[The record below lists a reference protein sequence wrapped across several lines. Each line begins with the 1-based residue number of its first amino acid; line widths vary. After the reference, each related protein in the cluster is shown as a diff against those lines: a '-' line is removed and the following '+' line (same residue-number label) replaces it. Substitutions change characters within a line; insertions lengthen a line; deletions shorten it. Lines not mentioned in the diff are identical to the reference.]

1 MATDSTSNVTGL
13 VSGIDYRALVD
24 AIIAS
29 EHRPADTAQAQIDL
43 ATKRKT
49 AIASYRDLVTTLR
62 DAVDKLRDGSGL
74 NALTTNIVGT
84 GVGGRS
90 LLAATA
96 STLAQKGSY
105 QVEVVSLA
113 RAQKLAGTTVADPA
127 AQLGMTGAFTLNGVA
142 ISVAATDT
150 LNDVRDKI
158 NAANTGL
165 TPSKVSAS
173 ILTIGPGDSRLVLT
187 SDTAGVAGIA
197 HVDTF
202 GSVLAD
208 LGLTGGSE
216 VLVTGTDA
224 HIRID
229 GIDIV
234 RATNEITDVI
244 PGVTLSLQA
253 EEPGT
258 TVNLVVDRDATA
270 ALDAA
275 KAFVDAYNATVKFL
289 KAQQT
294 PGTDTP
300 PLYGDSVLRTS
311 RSAFSR
317 GVVGLIVGDTGVA
330 TTGSAAGFSI
340 DKTGVLTLDEAKFQA
355 ALAGDQQSLES
366 LFADGTGS
374 TALDTTLEGLLQTN
388 TGTLDTKSL
397 GLDNQVFRLQNRIDQ
412 IEARLEQRRAA
423 LLSRFAQMEAT
434 IGALQTQSSFLT
446 SQSSVF
452 NSIKSSSK

>member
-1 MATDSTSNVTGL
+1 MADSTSNVTGL

-24 AIIAS
+24 AIIAQ

-49 AIASYRDLVTTLR
+49 AISSYRDLVTALR
-62 DAVDKLRDGSGL
+62 DAMDKLRDGSGL
-74 NALTTNIVGT
+74 NTLTTSIVGT

-105 QVEVVSLA
+105 QLEVVSLA
-113 RAQKLAGTTVADPA
+113 RSQKLAGHAIADPTVA
-127 AQLGMTGAFTLNGVA
+127 LGMTGSFSLNGA
-142 ISVAATDT
+142 SISIVATDT

-158 NAANTGL
+158 NATNSGL

-173 ILTIGPGDSRLVLT
+173 ILTVGPGDSRLVLT
-187 SDTAGVAGIA
+187 SDTAGAAGIA

-202 GSVLAD
+202 GSVLFD

-216 VLVTGTDA
+216 ELVAGTDA
-224 HIRID
+224 HVRID

-234 RATNEITDVI
+234 RSTNDITDVI

-258 TVNLVVDRDATA
+258 TVNLVVDRDAQA

-294 PGTDTP
+294 PGSDTP
-300 PLYGDSVLRTS
+300 PLYGDSVMRTS

-317 GVVGLIVGDTGVA
+317 GIVGVIVGDDTVA

-340 DKTGVLTLDEAKFQA
+340 DKMGVLTLDEKKFQA
-355 ALAGDQQSLES
+355 AFAGDQQSLES

-374 TALDTTLEGLLQTN
+374 AALDTTLEGLLETN
-388 TGTLDTKSL
+388 TGTLDTKTL
-397 GLDNQVFRLQNRIDQ
+397 GLDNQVFRLQDRIDR

-434 IGALQTQSSFLT
+434 IGALQTQSAFIT

-452 NSIKSSSK
+452 NSMKSSNK

>member
-1 MATDSTSNVTGL
+1 MADSTSSVTGL

-43 ATKRKT
+43 ATSRKT
-49 AIASYRDLVTTLR
+49 AISSYRDLVTTLR
-62 DAVDKLRDGSGL
+62 DTIDKLRDGSGL

-113 RAQKLAGTTVADPA
+113 RAQKLAGTAVADPA
-127 AQLGMTGAFTLNGVA
+127 VALNMTGTFSLNGVTV
-142 ISVAATDT
+142 SVVATDT

-158 NAANTGL
+158 NAGNTGL

-173 ILTIGPGDSRLVLT
+173 ILTVAPGDNRLVLT
-187 SDTAGVAGIA
+187 SDTAGAAGITHA
-197 HVDTF
+197 DTT
-202 GSVLAD
+202 GSVLAG

-224 HIRID
+224 HVRID
-229 GIDIV
+229 GLDIV
-234 RATNEITDVI
+234 RATNDITDVI
-244 PGVTLSLQA
+244 PGVTLSLQS

-258 TVNLVVDRDATA
+258 TVSLVVDRDATA

-300 PLYGDSVLRTS
+300 PLYGDSTLRTS

-317 GVVGLIVGDTGVA
+317 GIVGLIVGDTTVA
-330 TTGSAAGFSI
+330 TTGSTAGFSI
-340 DKTGVLTLDEAKFQA
+340 DKTGVLTLDEKTFQA
-355 ALAGDQQSLES
+355 AFAGDQQSLES

-374 TALDTTLEGLLQTN
+374 AALDTTLEGLLETN
-388 TGTLDTKSL
+388 TGTLDTKTQ
-397 GLDNQVFRLQNRIDQ
+397 GLDNQVFRLQTRIDQ

-434 IGALQTQSSFLT
+434 IGALQTQSAFIA
-446 SQSSVF
+446 SQASTF
-452 NSIKSSSK
+452 NSLKSSSK

>member
-1 MATDSTSNVTGL
+1 MPDSTSNVTGL

-29 EHRPADTAQAQIDL
+29 EHRPADTAQAQMDL
-43 ATKRKT
+43 ATQRKT
-49 AIASYRDLVTTLR
+49 AVSSYRDLVTTLR
-62 DAVDKLRDGSGL
+62 DTMDKLRDGSGL

-84 GVGGRS
+84 GVGGRP

-113 RAQKLAGTTVADPA
+113 RAQKLAGSGVADATVA
-127 AQLGMTGAFTLNGVA
+127 LNLTGDFTLNGITV
-142 ISVAATDT
+142 SVVATDT

-158 NAANTGL
+158 NASNTGL

-173 ILTIGPGDSRLVLT
+173 ILTVGPGDSRLVLT
-187 SDTAGVAGIA
+187 SDTAGAAGITHA
-197 HVDTF
+197 DTS
-202 GSVLAD
+202 GSVLAG

-216 VLVTGTDA
+216 VLVTGADA
-224 HIRID
+224 HVRID
-229 GIDIV
+229 GIDII
-234 RATNEITDVI
+234 RATNDITDAI
-244 PGVTLSLQA
+244 PGVTVSLQA

-289 KAQQT
+289 KTQQT
-294 PGTDTP
+294 AGAATP
-300 PLYGDSVLRTS
+300 PLYGDSTLRTS

-317 GVVGLIVGDTGVA
+317 GIVGLIVGDTGVA
-330 TTGSAAGFSI
+330 TTGNTAGFSI
-340 DKTGVLTLDEAKFQA
+340 DKTGVLTLDEKKFQA
-355 ALAGDQQSLES
+355 AFAGDQQSLES

-374 TALDTTLEGLLQTN
+374 TALDTTLEGLLETN

-434 IGALQTQSSFLT
+434 IGALQTQSSFLA

-452 NSIKSSSK
+452 SSLKGASK

>member
-1 MATDSTSNVTGL
+1 MATDSTSSVTGL

-24 AIIAS
+24 AIIAA

-49 AIASYRDLVTTLR
+49 AIASYRDLVSTLR
-62 DAVDKLRDGSGL
+62 DTMDKLRDGSGL

-90 LLAATA
+90 LLAASA
-96 STLAQKGSY
+96 SSVALKGAY

-113 RAQKLAGTTVADPA
+113 RSEKLAGHAIADATA
-127 AQLGMTGAFTLNGVA
+127 ALGMTGSFSLNGA
-142 ISVAATDT
+142 SISVAATDT
-150 LNDVRDKI
+150 LNDIRDKI
-158 NAANTGL
+158 NTSNTGL
-165 TPSKVSAS
+165 APSKVSAS
-173 ILTIGPGDSRLVLT
+173 ILTVGPGDSRLVLT
-187 SDTAGVAGIA
+187 SDTAGAAGIT

-216 VLVTGTDA
+216 VLVSGTDA

-234 RATNEITDVI
+234 RATNDITDAI

-253 EEPGT
+253 EEPAT

-289 KAQQT
+289 KDQQT
-294 PGTDTP
+294 SGATTP
-300 PLYGDSVLRTS
+300 PLYGDSVVRTS

-317 GVVGLIVGDTGVA
+317 GIVGLIVGDTGLTA
-330 TTGSAAGFSI
+330 SGSTAGFSI
-340 DKTGVLTLDEAKFQA
+340 DKTGVLTLDEKKFQA
-355 ALAGDQQSLES
+355 AFAGDQQSLES

-374 TALDTTLEGLLQTN
+374 AELDTALEGLLQTN
-388 TGTLDTKSL
+388 TGILDTKSL
-397 GLDNQVFRLQNRIDQ
+397 GLDNQVLRLQDRIDR

-434 IGALQTQSSFLT
+434 IGALQTQSSFLA

-452 NSIKSSSK
+452 NSLKSSSK